1 MSRKMMELTIS
12 AKIYTTDGECGR
24 LTNWVLDPESKSVT
38 HVVVAGK
45 DFSHTEHPV
54 PIELVFVA
62 TPEKVWLRCTC
73 RDVNALPEFI
83 ETDYLRQEIPYYGG
97 YYEPFR
103 NQPTAVPVMVTVPVK
118 HRLLPPGELAVD
130 RRARVE
136 ATDGEVGRVDEFVV
150 DASNGEVTQLL
161 LRQGHLWAQRDVAI
175 PAEQIARIA
184 DDKVYLS
191 LDKRQVE
198 DLPHVRPPVGRFSLA
213 AHALKG
219 A

>member
-1 MSRKMMELTIS
+1 M
-12 AKIYTTDGECGR
+12 
-24 LTNWVLDPESKSVT
+24 
-38 HVVVAGK
+38 
-45 DFSHTEHPV
+45 
-54 PIELVFVA
+54 
-62 TPEKVWLRCTC
+62 
-73 RDVNALPEFI
+73 
-83 ETDYLRQEIPYYGG
+83 
-97 YYEPFR
+97 
-103 NQPTAVPVMVTVPVK
+103 
-118 HRLLPPGELAVD
+118 
-130 RRARVE
+130 
-136 ATDGEVGRVDEFVV
+136 DEFVV